1 MDDAEIFNCVELAEL
16 LTRLRA
22 MAPGEERD
30 QVLGKVSEV
39 VFVLCE
45 DTPEDACS

>member
-1 MDDAEIFNCVELAEL
+1 MDNIEIFCCVDLEEL

-30 QVLGKVSEV
+30 QVLGTVGEV
-39 VFVLCE
+39 VFVRCE
-45 DTPEDACS
+45 DPPEDAGS

>member
-1 MDDAEIFNCVELAEL
+1 MDDIEIFCCVELAEL

-30 QVLGKVSEV
+30 QLLGEVSEV
-39 VFVLCE
+39 VFVRIEEAE
-45 DTPEDACS
+45 DSHNS

>member
-22 MAPGEERD
+22 MEPGEERE
-30 QVLGKVSEV
+30 QVLGTVGEV
-39 VFVLCE
+39 VFVRCE
-45 DTPEDACS
+45 DLPEDAGS